1 MFNREN
7 NQYETLSRKL
17 TAKLSL
23 LLITDG
29 HYIIHTRS
37 FDHYEILYVL
47 VKDYNSFK
55 HELLELLLKKMK
67 ILYELLNILIL
78 FNE

>member
-23 LLITDG
+23 LLNTDG

-47 VKDYNSFK
+47 VKDYNSFI
-55 HELLELLLKKMK
+55 HELLEVLLK
-67 ILYELLNILIL
+67 
-78 FNE
+78 

>member
-1 MFNREN
+1 MFNIEN
-7 NQYETLSRKL
+7 IQYKASSRRL

-23 LLITDG
+23 LLNTDS
-29 HYIIHTRS
+29 HYIIHTKS

-55 HELLELLLKKMK
+55 HELLEVLLK
-67 ILYELLNILIL
+67 
-78 FNE
+78 